1 MGGVTLTT
9 VGRVVLA
16 LVFGAAAAG
25 KLVDRRGATAAAQA
39 LGVPQAIARPV
50 ARLLPV
56 SELAVATAMLWGP
69 TVVVGAAVGLF
80 LLALFTFLVVLS
92 LRRGRRPS
100 CHCFGRVTDAPIGPG
115 TVVRNL
121 VLMAVAV
128 AVVLGA

>member
-1 MGGVTLTT
+1 
-9 VGRVVLA
+9 
-16 LVFGAAAAG
+16 
-25 KLVDRRGATAAAQA
+25 
-39 LGVPQAIARPV
+39 
-50 ARLLPV
+50 V

-92 LRRGRRPS
+92 LRRGLRPS